1 LYGTLIGNYGFKR
14 VFEDYNYMVYSMS
27 ENPNPEDI
35 IVAKLL
41 PFPNKSKIIDAVDFT
56 NPRVRNFALSATAKH
71 FRDTKQTGN
80 KRRLIQCFA
89 VFKEIRNRWNYVND
103 PKGRE
108 YIAYASET
116 LQHFSG
122 DCDDHA
128 ILMVACIKAVGGT
141 PRIIHTGGHLYPE
154 MLIGNKNDLET
165 AIYLIKEVLFIQESH
180 HQQIYYHIDERAQIW
195 INLDYTA
202 AYPGGKFMSEE
213 ILGELTFN

>member
-1 LYGTLIGNYGFKR
+1 MI
-14 VFEDYNYMVYSMS
+14 YSMS
-27 ENPNPEDI
+27 ENPNPQDL

-56 NPRVRNFALSATAKH
+56 NPKVRNFALFATTQH
-71 FRDTKQTGN
+71 FRDLKGFKKN
-80 KRRLIQCFA
+80 RKLIQCFA
-89 VFKEIRNRWNYVND
+89 VFKEIRNHWNYVND

-108 YIAYASET
+108 YIAYASES

-128 ILMVACIKAVGGT
+128 VLMAACIKAVGGT

-165 AIYLIKEVLFIQESH
+165 AIYLIKEELFKQESH
-180 HQQIYYHIDERAQIW
+180 NQQIHYHIDERGQIW
-195 INLDYTA
+195 LNLDYTA
-202 AYPGGKFMSEE
+202 TYPGGKFMSEE